1 MNGEEREAIRE
12 MYRRYWRGMI
22 AKDVNGL
29 RGLMAEDYAL
39 LHMTGVR
46 QSRED
51 FLRGLQSG
59 TFNYYSAEHD
69 SIEVTVHGDTATMMG
84 KSRVL
89 AAVYGGRKTSW
100 KLRGDF
106 TLRKEG
112 GVWRFTGSRASV
124 Y

>member
-1 MNGEEREAIRE
+1 MSMDEREIIRE
-12 MYRRYWRGMI
+12 LYRTYWLSMI
-22 AKDVNGL
+22 AKDVEEL
-29 RGLMAEDYAL
+29 RGLMAEDYVL
-39 LHMTGVR
+39 MHMTGIR
-46 QSRED
+46 QSREE
-51 FLRGLQSG
+51 FLRGLKTG

-69 SIEVTVHGDTATMMG
+69 SIEVTIHGHTATMTG

-106 TLRKEG
+106 TLRKEDG
-112 GVWRFTGSRASV
+112 GWLFTGSRAST